1 MPSNAPTRDVNSAT
15 WHDKILAQ
23 IPDRRNNAK
32 FWERGLDTGVHVL
45 GMISTYFT
53 LVWIDS

>member
-23 IPDRRNNAK
+23 IPDRRDNAK

-45 GMISTYFT
+45 GMISTHFT
-53 LVWIDS
+53 LN